1 MTMTYDHRRIMPDL
15 PQAHPGQF
23 WDNRYREQDW
33 AYGCEPNDFLRQ
45 QAPLLPQGDALCLA
59 EGQGRNGIF
68 LAELGHH
75 VTLQDLSSV
84 GLERAQTLA
93 AAKNVQVHCL
103 CCDLADFEPD
113 PQSTDLIVAIWMHLP
128 AELRAVVHRRAV
140 RALRPGGHIILE
152 AYTPRQLPHGSGGP
166 PSAEL
171 LIEPDQLR
179 QELQGLDW
187 LVLQER
193 ERWIEEGRYHH
204 GQSAVVQALGRK
216 PDHPASD

>member
-1 MTMTYDHRRIMPDL
+1 MTMTYDDRRIMPDL

-45 QAPLLPQGDALCLA
+45 QAPLLPQGDAICLA

-103 CCDLADFEPD
+103 CCDLADF
-113 PQSTDLIVAIWMHLP
+113 
-128 AELRAVVHRRAV
+128 
-140 RALRPGGHIILE
+140 
-152 AYTPRQLPHGSGGP
+152 
-166 PSAEL
+166 
-171 LIEPDQLR
+171 
-179 QELQGLDW
+179 
-187 LVLQER
+187 
-193 ERWIEEGRYHH
+193 
-204 GQSAVVQALGRK
+204 
-216 PDHPASD
+216 